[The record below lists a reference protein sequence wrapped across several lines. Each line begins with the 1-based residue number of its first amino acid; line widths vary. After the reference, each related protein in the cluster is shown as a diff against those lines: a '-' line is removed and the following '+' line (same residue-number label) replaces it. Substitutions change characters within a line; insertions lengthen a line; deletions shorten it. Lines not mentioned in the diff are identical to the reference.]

1 MTYMEMKYSQQL
13 TYGEIILR
21 HPGVDSIETKNREPH
36 VAYFLD
42 HQLLLLCTRVCLGRD
57 VCVCL

>member
-1 MTYMEMKYSQQL
+1 MKYSQQL

-42 HQLLLLCTRVCLGRD
+42 HQLLLLCTRVCVGRD